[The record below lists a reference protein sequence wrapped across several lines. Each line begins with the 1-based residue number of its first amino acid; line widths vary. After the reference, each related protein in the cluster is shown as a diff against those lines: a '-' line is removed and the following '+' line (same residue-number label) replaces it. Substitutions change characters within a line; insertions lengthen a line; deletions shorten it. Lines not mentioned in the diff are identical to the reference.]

1 MPTITIDG
9 QQVNVAPGTTV
20 IQAAEKLGVYIPRY
34 CYHPGLSIAGSCR
47 MCLIE
52 VENAPKLQ
60 ISCNMQAQDGMK
72 IVTCSEKAI
81 QGRQAMLEFL
91 LINHPL
97 DCPVCDQSGECD
109 LQNFYMEHGRYQ
121 SRFIED
127 KIKRKKALAIGP
139 HVVLDQ
145 ERCILCT
152 RCTRFT
158 EEVSQTH
165 ELGVFNRGNSSVI
178 DLFPGKTLDNPYSGN
193 VIDIC
198 PVGAL
203 TERQFRFK
211 CRVWYL
217 RQEDSICTGCSRG
230 CNIAIHFN
238 PTRRYKAEGRRV
250 QRLKPR
256 FNPEVNSWWMCDYGR
271 FGFEFIDRD
280 RIEQPQIVGPKG
292 LQPTAWESALEAAAA
307 AIREAVAEHGPE
319 SVGVIASPQMTNEEL
334 FAAYELFHDKL
345 GLTRLAL
352 RNPSEAA
359 GPEDEFLLKGDRNPN
374 AKGGEA
380 IGWAET
386 ADSLLS
392 EAGKGRIRVLFIFRH
407 EFSDPEAIES
417 LNKAAF
423 VIYQGINWNQTAK
436 IADVVLAGASHA
448 EKDGTFTNFEGR
460 IQRFRQALLP
470 LEDSRGDLDILN
482 DLADRL
488 GHPLA
493 FSDAESV
500 FHAWRGMTYSELD
513 EYGTLLTEKSEVGA

>member
-34 CYHPGLSIAGSCR
+34 CYHPGLSVAGSCR
-47 MCLIE
+47 MCLVE
-52 VENAPKLQ
+52 VENMPKLQ
-60 ISCNMQAQDGMK
+60 ISCYTQAQDGMK
-72 IVTCSEKAI
+72 IGTRSEKAI

-121 SRFIED
+121 SRFMED
-127 KIKRKKALAIGP
+127 KIKRKKAYAIGS

-158 EEVSQTH
+158 EEISRTH
-165 ELGVFNRGNSSVI
+165 ELGVFSRGNRSVI

-217 RQEDSICTGCSRG
+217 RQEESICTGCSRG

-238 PTRRYKAEGRRV
+238 PTRRYKAGGRRV

-271 FGFEFIDRD
+271 FGFEFIDRN
-280 RIEQPQIVGPKG
+280 RIERPQLGSDHGPQP
-292 LQPTAWESALEAAAA
+292 ADWEAALDAAAA
-307 AIREAVAEHGPE
+307 AIREAIDEHGPQ
-319 SVGVIASPQMTNEEL
+319 SVGVIASPQMSNEEL
-334 FAAYELFHDKL
+334 FAAYELFHNRL

-352 RNPSEAA
+352 RNPWEEA
-359 GPEDEFLLKGDRNPN
+359 GPEDELLLKADRNPN
-374 AKGGEA
+374 AMGGES
-380 IGWAET
+380 IGWTEA
-386 ADSLLS
+386 ADALLR
-392 EAGKGRIRVLFIFRH
+392 EAGSGRVQVLFIFRH
-407 EFSDPEAIES
+407 EFSNAEAIES
-417 LNKAAF
+417 LNSAAF
-423 VIYQGINWNQTAK
+423 VIYQGTNWNQTAK
-436 IADVVLAGASHA
+436 TADVVLAGAVHA
-448 EKDGTFTNFEGR
+448 EKDGTFANFEGR

-470 LEDSRGDLDILN
+470 LEDSRADLDILN

-488 GHPLA
+488 GQPLA
-493 FSDAESV
+493 FHDAESV
-500 FHAWRGMTYSELD
+500 FHAWRRMTYSELD
-513 EYGTLLTEKSEVGA
+513 EYGMLLTEKSEVGA

>member
-34 CYHPGLSIAGSCR
+34 CYHPGLSVAGSCR
-47 MCLIE
+47 MCLVE
-52 VENAPKLQ
+52 VENMPKLQ
-60 ISCNMQAQDGMK
+60 ISCYTQAQDGMQ
-72 IVTCSEKAI
+72 IVTRSEKAI

-121 SRFIED
+121 SRFMED
-127 KIKRKKALAIGP
+127 KIKRKKAYAIGP

-158 EEVSQTH
+158 EEISRTH
-165 ELGVFNRGNSSVI
+165 ELGVFSRGNRSVI

-217 RQEDSICTGCSRG
+217 RQEESVCTGCSRG

-238 PTRRYKAEGRRV
+238 PTRRYKAGGRRV

-280 RIEQPQIVGPKG
+280 RIEQPQLRDGVDLRP
-292 LQPTAWESALEAAAA
+292 ADWESALDAAAA
-307 AIREAVAEHGPE
+307 AIGKSMTEHGPE
-319 SVGVIASPQMTNEEL
+319 SVGVIGSPQMSNEEL
-334 FAAYELFHDKL
+334 YAAYELFHEKL
-345 GLTRLAL
+345 GLSRLAL
-352 RNPSEAA
+352 RNPWEEA
-359 GPEDEFLLKGDRNPN
+359 GPEDDFLLKADRNPN
-374 AKGGEA
+374 SAGAEA
-380 IGWAET
+380 IGWSGG
-386 ADSLLS
+386 ADAVLS
-392 EAGKGRIRVLFIFRH
+392 EAEKGRVRTLLIFGH
-407 EFSDPEAIES
+407 DFSDPKAEEALKSAE
-417 LNKAAF
+417 F
-423 VIYQGINWNQTAK
+423 VVYQGANWNGTARS
-436 IADVVLAGASHA
+436 ADIVLAGAVHA

-470 LEDSRGDLDILN
+470 LEEARN
-482 DLADRL
+482 DLEILKELAQRL
-488 GHPLA
+488 EQPLG
-493 FSDAESV
+493 FHDAEAT
-500 FHAWRGMTYSELD
+500 FHAWRGMTYAELD
-513 EYGTLLTEKSEVGA
+513 EYGMLLTETTEVGA